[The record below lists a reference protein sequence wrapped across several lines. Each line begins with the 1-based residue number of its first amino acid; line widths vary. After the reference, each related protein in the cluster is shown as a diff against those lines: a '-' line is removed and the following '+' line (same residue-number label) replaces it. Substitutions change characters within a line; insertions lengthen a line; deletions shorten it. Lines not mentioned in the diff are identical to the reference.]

1 MNKIGCCYHP
11 KLADDLG
18 RRVAE
23 ELLAAAAARVGE
35 TWIASAW
42 DEEAS
47 RRHLPGTDL
56 LLCVGGD
63 GTILRAARAVVP
75 HQTPLLGVNL
85 GRLGFLTELDAA
97 TALERLPEI
106 LDGGGRIEERAM
118 LHAQI
123 VAAETGDGGEAGS
136 RVAPARHDAL
146 NDVVIG
152 RATLGRTVQ
161 VSLRVD
167 GQPLADYRADGVIV
181 ATATGSTA
189 YSLSAGGP
197 ILPPESREI
206 LLTPLAPH
214 LAPRNSVV
222 LPPSAVVEVQLA
234 PGQQATFSIDGERE
248 LDLAAGETVRVAQ
261 GPHRA
266 RFLRLSPPAH
276 FYQRLAR
283 RLSWLREGTGD
294 APDAVARSLLGEEAP
309 A

>member
-1 MNKIGCCYHP
+1 MKKIGCCYHP
-11 KLADDLG
+11 KLADELG

-23 ELLAAAAARVGE
+23 ELLAAAGSVDE

-42 DEEAS
+42 DEEAM
-47 RRHLPGTDL
+47 RRHVPGTDL

-63 GTILRAARAVVP
+63 GTILRAARAVVL
-75 HQTPLLGVNL
+75 HQTLLLGVNL

-106 LDGGGRIEERAM
+106 LSGAGRIEERAM
-118 LHAQI
+118 LHAQ
-123 VAAETGDGGEAGS
+123 VSAPGSGGAAQ
-136 RVAPARHDAL
+136 ARHDAL
-146 NDVVIG
+146 NDIVIG

-161 VSLRVD
+161 VSVRVD

-197 ILPPESREI
+197 ILPPESSEI

-214 LAPRNSVV
+214 LASRNSVI
-222 LPPSAVVEVQLA
+222 LPSSAIVEVQLA
-234 PGQQATFSIDGERE
+234 GNQQATFSVDGERD
-248 LDLAAGETVRVAQ
+248 LDLAAGGTVQVTQ
-261 GPHRA
+261 SPHRA
-266 RFLRLSPPAH
+266 RFLRLDPPTR
-276 FYQRLAR
+276 FYERLAR
-283 RLSWLREGTGD
+283 RLNWLRDRGGD
-294 APDAVARSLLGEEAP
+294 AAPPSASSIVSEETP